1 LVTYRMGEFD
11 PLISLG
17 RVAGADS
24 KWLSAACCRAVEV
37 VEKDRRR

>member
-1 LVTYRMGEFD
+1 LVTYRMGAFD
-11 PLISLG
+11 PLTGLG
-17 RVAGADS
+17 RVAEADS